1 MRLPQRG
8 PTRASV
14 TATGATCGNVRP
26 YVEPDSQV
34 SALPTFHGSVSTIT
48 NVVSAAAAADTPTP
62 MRTSRSESQP
72 PRLAANPTTT
82 AVACSSGPPKSWSCN
97 ATSAVPC
104 VTCTSAMTTAAASPT
119 PTTSASGSVRRAVAS
134 PDTARVTA

>member
-1 MRLPQRG
+1 SSSTASRSSARCACQSAG
-8 PTRASV
+8 PASASV

-48 NVVSAAAAADTPTP
+48 TVVSAAAAADTPTP

-72 PRLAANPTTT
+72 PRLAA
-82 AVACSSGPPKSWSCN
+82 S
-97 ATSAVPC
+97 
-104 VTCTSAMTTAAASPT
+104 
-119 PTTSASGSVRRAVAS
+119 PTTSTVATPAPTNAAPVIVQS
-134 PDTARVTA
+134 PAAGTR